1 MTIGQNIRALRKK
14 KGLTQAQL
22 GGLCGISGGAVGSYE
37 NGITVPKR
45 RGADAVQIRRQGR
58 SGRLGRTH
66 NRGDV
71 LLVEHEIFRN
81 LRRQPGRPGALR
93 TRGHDAPPGD
103 GAEDRP
109 GSGGAAPTDCP

>member
-45 RGADAVQIRRQGR
+45 RVVEKLEIGR
-58 SGRLGRTH
+58 AH
-66 NRGDV
+66 V
-71 LLVEHEIFRN
+71 
-81 LRRQPGRPGALR
+81 
-93 TRGHDAPPGD
+93 
-103 GAEDRP
+103 
-109 GSGGAAPTDCP
+109 